1 MIWVVELLLF
11 IITNDS
17 KKFMILCIDNSSI
30 SRVKTVMTSSYVQLT
45 KLRKDRVDKIIV

>member
-11 IITNDS
+11 IITNDT

-30 SRVKTVMTSSYVQLT
+30 SRVKTVTTSLT
-45 KLRKDRVDKIIV
+45 KLSKDRVDKIIV